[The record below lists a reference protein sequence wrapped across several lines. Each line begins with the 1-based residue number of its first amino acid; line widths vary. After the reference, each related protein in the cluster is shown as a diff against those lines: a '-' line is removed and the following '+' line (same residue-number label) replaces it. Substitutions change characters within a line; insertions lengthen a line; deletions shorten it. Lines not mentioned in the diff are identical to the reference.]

1 MNFMLKKKTCNLVG
15 WVKCLSAWNHVLYV
29 HLLGDIPRE
38 DPDPASNVVDINVP
52 ETPSVPPESSFV
64 KLAPSKNRYTL
75 LKDELWGDFMRLSRT
90 QNRGFPVPITF
101 ITPRLEIH
109 FQLVSF
115 QMLSL
120 PYYRRETCSYSIRIS
135 LAVYFFSGSGGVGRG
150 ATWWWSKRGGKAF
163 VIRVI
168 LIIFA

>member
-1 MNFMLKKKTCNLVG
+1 
-15 WVKCLSAWNHVLYV
+15 
-29 HLLGDIPRE
+29 
-38 DPDPASNVVDINVP
+38 
-52 ETPSVPPESSFV
+52 
-64 KLAPSKNRYTL
+64 
-75 LKDELWGDFMRLSRT
+75 MRLSRT

-135 LAVYFFSGSGGVGRG
+135 LELFFSPVVGGLVEGQLG
-150 ATWWWSKRGGKAF
+150 DGVKEGGKP
-163 VIRVI
+163 
-168 LIIFA
+168 LSLG